1 MSHQVDGN
9 FHHHK
14 FSHKITALSDD
25 KAMLKQQWRNVYA
38 PPKFYASQRQPS
50 GVGITA
56 VSNQNQWAFVRNLWG
71 IRRQDGRW
79 GRGRASGPCT
89 LSRLETG
96 LTDLESTSAT
106 APAIHTHTH
115 AHAQCKMRSKQW
127 WSSDDYYQPNDIL
140 IHASKKVSK
149 NICIEHLKQNVTRCW
164 SISQPNIQAT
174 SLTPGGTAEG

>member
-1 MSHQVDGN
+1 MT
-9 FHHHK
+9 K
-14 FSHKITALSDD
+14 RLCPTKILCITTA
-25 KAMLKQQWRNVYA
+25 AEWRGHNCSEQ
-38 PPKFYASQRQPS
+38 PKS
-50 GVGITA
+50 
-56 VSNQNQWAFVRNLWG
+56 VSVCEKPVRY
-71 IRRQDGRW
+71 
-79 GRGRASGPCT
+79 P
-89 LSRLETG
+89 ETG
-96 LTDLESTSAT
+96 RSLRKRSCFWSLYSFQIGNWSNRSRIYISHSTSHT
-106 APAIHTHTH
+106 HTHTH